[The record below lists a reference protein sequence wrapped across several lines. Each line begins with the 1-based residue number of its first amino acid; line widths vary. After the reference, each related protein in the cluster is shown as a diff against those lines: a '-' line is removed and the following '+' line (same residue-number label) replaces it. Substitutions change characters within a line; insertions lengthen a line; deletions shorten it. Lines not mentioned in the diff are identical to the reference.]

1 MSHQL
6 YRFCSNPN
14 KAEGSQVQVPLDSAF
29 PTKVGDYFRF
39 FGPMNF
45 SGKLFFSPF
54 PAHAIHDGYIMLN
67 PFEILELWSGELDL
81 LFHPGCFD
89 DWIPILGKSPQK
101 IYNAKVLTDV
111 DRPAMFPDLSTS
123 ATHMRH
129 PCRQMSTGYVFF
141 SLNGRYVS
149 DDIGV

>member
-45 SGKLFFSPF
+45 SRKLFFSPF

-81 LFHPGCFD
+81 LFHPGRGKETIGSPFWENPNRKSIMQSCSQMLIGQQCF
-89 DWIPILGKSPQK
+89 L
-101 IYNAKVLTDV
+101 IYRRQPRICGIHV
-111 DRPAMFPDLSTS
+111 DKCQQDM
-123 ATHMRH
+123 
-129 PCRQMSTGYVFF
+129 CFF
-141 SLNGRYVS
+141 L
-149 DDIGV
+149 